1 MQAINFRQTVV
12 GGGYFQWTYW
22 ETQQNG
28 IEKIDKEACTYG
40 KYLGYQYRHEI
51 GRDYDR
57 GCVGQKAR
65 EQRNQ
70 EPEISSGPQLAPGFP
85 GESRQRVHDV

>member
-28 IEKIDKEACTYG
+28 IEK
-40 KYLGYQYRHEI
+40 
-51 GRDYDR
+51 
-57 GCVGQKAR
+57 
-65 EQRNQ
+65 N
-70 EPEISSGPQLAPGFP
+70 
-85 GESRQRVHDV
+85 